1 MTTTTKQRCPLTVYK
16 ASAGSGKTFTLA
28 VEYISLLVSDPENY
42 RHILAV
48 TFTNK
53 ATQEMKLRIL
63 SQLYGIA
70 NSLPG
75 SDTYMEKVMEQTGLG
90 AMAVRTNAR
99 QALSLLT
106 HHYNFFRVQTID
118 AFFQGVLRNLAH
130 ELDLTANLRVDLNDN
145 EVEGK
150 AVDEMIETL
159 DANPEVMGWVRD
171 YINQNIEDEQGWNVI
186 GAIKKFGQNI
196 FKDFYKDH
204 ERELNDLLAAEGG
217 KFFSRYT
224 ALLRSRR
231 NTLRKQLVDPAR
243 ELVALMGQC
252 HIDYAGLYRRGL
264 YNYIVKRSKGTL
276 DNEPTPAGVQKALQD
291 ASLWT
296 ASKCGAADKEAIK
309 DMANN
314 GGLRLL
320 QEMETR
326 R

>member
-1 MTTTTKQRCPLTVYK
+1 MTTTTKQRRPLTVYK

-186 GAIKKFGQNI
+186 G
-196 FKDFYKDH
+196 
-204 ERELNDLLAAEGG
+204 
-217 KFFSRYT
+217 
-224 ALLRSRR
+224 RSRSLDR
-231 NTLRKQLVDPAR
+231 TSSRTSTRIMNASSTTCWPQK
-243 ELVALMGQC
+243 VASFF
-252 HIDYAGLYRRGL
+252 RG
-264 YNYIVKRSKGTL
+264 
-276 DNEPTPAGVQKALQD
+276 
-291 ASLWT
+291 
-296 ASKCGAADKEAIK
+296 
-309 DMANN
+309 
-314 GGLRLL
+314 
-320 QEMETR
+320 TR
-326 R
+326 RYCAVGATRYASNWWIRHGSWWP

>member
-1 MTTTTKQRCPLTVYK
+1 MTTTTKQRRPLTVYK

-130 ELDLTANLRVDLNDN
+130 ELDLTANLESTADATGALHTDYTFKFSKRILNNRLRISMGGRVSTGATAADDNGAYFDNFSLEYRLNQKETQYLKLYYEREAYDWL
-145 EVEGK
+145 EG
-150 AVDEMIETL
+150 
-159 DANPEVMGWVRD
+159 
-171 YINQNIEDEQGWNVI
+171 NISV
-186 GAIKKFGQNI
+186 FGGGFSWRRKLRHFKDI
-196 FKDFYKDH
+196 FKLKSDDDAVTPVI
-204 ERELNDLLAAEGG
+204 RTD
-217 KFFSRYT
+217 ST
-224 ALLRSRR
+224 Q
-231 NTLRKQLVDPAR
+231 RKLP
-243 ELVALMGQC
+243 
-252 HIDYAGLYRRGL
+252 
-264 YNYIVKRSKGTL
+264 
-276 DNEPTPAGVQKALQD
+276 
-291 ASLWT
+291 
-296 ASKCGAADKEAIK
+296 
-309 DMANN
+309 
-314 GGLRLL
+314 
-320 QEMETR
+320 
-326 R
+326 

>member
-1 MTTTTKQRCPLTVYK
+1 MTTTTKQRRPLTVYK

-159 DANPEVMGWVRD
+159 DANLEVMGWVRD
-171 YINQNIEDEQGWNVI
+171 YINQNIEDEQGWNVT

-217 KFFSRYT
+217 KFF
-224 ALLRSRR
+224 
-231 NTLRKQLVDPAR
+231 
-243 ELVALMGQC
+243 
-252 HIDYAGLYRRGL
+252 RG
-264 YNYIVKRSKGTL
+264 
-276 DNEPTPAGVQKALQD
+276 
-291 ASLWT
+291 
-296 ASKCGAADKEAIK
+296 
-309 DMANN
+309 
-314 GGLRLL
+314 
-320 QEMETR
+320 TR
-326 R
+326 RYCAVGATRYASNWWIRHGSWWP

>member
-1 MTTTTKQRCPLTVYK
+1 MTTTTKQRRPLTVYK

-217 KFFSRYT
+217 KFFFAVHNAT
-224 ALLRSRR
+224 AQSAQHAPQA
-231 NTLRKQLVDPAR
+231 T
-243 ELVALMGQC
+243 G
-252 HIDYAGLYRRGL
+252 G
-264 YNYIVKRSKGTL
+264 SGT
-276 DNEPTPAGVQKALQD
+276 GVGGPD
-291 ASLWT
+291 
-296 ASKCGAADKEAIK
+296 GA
-309 DMANN
+309 MSY
-314 GGLRLL
+314 
-320 QEMETR
+320 
-326 R
+326 